1 MTTDSSITCPRCGER
16 LPEGFTR
23 CDACGA
29 FLTPPSTPAS
39 APAPR
44 PAREARPAVKA
55 RPVPPPA
62 SQSVSGTA
70 WIFLVAG
77 LLCGGAIGYTLHGAV
92 APREEGG
99 APRGPADVMAGAQAG
114 QGMPEGQAPQGQM
127 PQGAMP
133 PEVLKMISDYRQR
146 LATNPDDVEANIGM
160 GNLFF
165 DSNQWEKAVDS
176 YQRALSKTP
185 DNDDV
190 RVDMAVALHNLGQN
204 AKAKEEMER
213 VTRNNPSH
221 RNAWLNLGVVSV
233 EMGDRA
239 SAINAWEQYL
249 KLEPNG
255 PHSASI
261 RAQIEDLKRGS

>member
-1 MTTDSSITCPRCGER
+1 MATDTGITCPRCGER

-29 FLTPPSTPAS
+29 FLSPAAAAPSAPSTAS
-39 APAPR
+39 APRPPREPR
-44 PAREARPAVKA
+44 PAAKA
-55 RPVPPPA
+55 RPSPA
-62 SQSVSGTA
+62 PSQGVSGTA

-99 APRGPADVMAGAQAG
+99 APMGPADVMAGAQGG
-114 QGMPEGQAPQGQM
+114 QGMPQGQM
-127 PQGAMP
+127 PQGQMP
-133 PEVLKMISDYRQR
+133 AEVLKMIGEYRQR
-146 LATNPDDVEANIGM
+146 LATNPNDVDANIGM

-165 DSNQWEKAVDS
+165 DSSQWEKAVDS
-176 YQRALSKTP
+176 YQKALSQTP
-185 DNDDV
+185 GNADV

-213 VTRNNPSH
+213 VTRENPTH

-239 SAINAWEQYL
+239 AAIKAWEQYL

-261 RAQIEDLKRGS
+261 RAQIEDMKRGS